1 MATKFRGMGVS
12 QRDVRIRLIDCF
24 VNAVYVY
31 DDGKYVVTLNYKDG
45 AETVKPEEIAKAFGS
60 TTVCIAP

>member
-1 MATKFRGMGVS
+1 
-12 QRDVRIRLIDCF
+12 VRIRLIDCF

-45 AETVKPEEIAKAFGS
+45 AETVKSEEIAEAFGS
-60 TTVCIAP
+60 TTDTVAPHLNP